1 MSNVKVVKF
10 VSGQEVISKVIDDNG
25 NNLVLESPLTV
36 QTMRTPEGLGIG
48 LVPFSFASSAKQ
60 VVINR
65 ANILCVLEAE
75 EQLASQYLAGL
86 AGLTLSGTD
95 GLPRV
100 TLS

>member
-10 VSGQEVISKVIDDNG
+10 VSGQEVISKVIENE
-25 NNLVLESPLTV
+25 NELILESPLTV
-36 QTMRTPEGLGIG
+36 QAMRTQEGLGIG

-65 ANILCVLEAE
+65 SNVLCVLEAE
-75 EQLASQYLAGL
+75 DQLASQYLAGL

-95 GLPRV
+95 NLPRV